1 MRAPMFNSAKR
12 LVMNSSLILGRLSFY
27 RRWTNPRLNLR
38 LRGRKISER
47 RRLHETRNMKSC
59 SSRCN
64 ISGRAKKP
72 DRLRS
77 GRITRFDPGLPHPF
91 PTVNTSSFPISLRL
105 LNGNYRLCVFFL
117 NLLSEFSL
125 PSETKHLVSLWILIS
140 SLIFPFLFV
149 TVIFMALITVPSCFI
164 VDFGVQNSL

>member
-1 MRAPMFNSAKR
+1 MRAPMFHSAKR

-64 ISGRAKKP
+64 IIGRAKKP

-77 GRITRFDPGLPHPF
+77 GRITRFDPGLPRPF
-91 PTVNTSSFPISLRL
+91 PTVNTSSSSSYLVLFPFVYWVNASSRL
-105 LNGNYRLCVFFL
+105 TSFSYWKLSALCFFL
-117 NLLSEFSL
+117 KIYS
-125 PSETKHLVSLWILIS
+125 VSLVYHLKRTS
-140 SLIFPFLFV
+140 R
-149 TVIFMALITVPSCFI
+149 
-164 VDFGVQNSL
+164 